1 MFFFLFK
8 SVSGQCIGTP
18 KSSSG
23 DRAFL
28 IRAKNPLPSAVPRL
42 LSPPTH
48 RKERCSKHIFLQKS
62 LFFCVFKSIYTH
74 SHIVSTMNRA
84 LGRLSNI
91 AGLSAA
97 GLGAVNF
104 CLYNVDGG
112 ERAVMFDSLRNGIL
126 PHVINEGTHFY
137 IPGIQR
143 PQIIEIRTKPREI
156 PSVTGTK
163 DLQMVNI
170 KLRVLWRPIV
180 EELPTLYRE
189 LGTDFDDRVLPSI
202 GNEVLKSVVAQYNAE
217 ELLSKRAEV
226 SARIKQGLTERA
238 KHFHLTLD
246 DVAITH
252 LTFGKEFMRAIEA
265 KQVAS
270 QEAER
275 QQWVVKKAEQE
286 RQAVVTRAEG
296 ESEAAAIITRAME
309 KTGNA
314 IIEVRR
320 IDAAKEIAAK
330 LANSRNITYLPG
342 GSGGGDHG
350 GAHGGSSSPG
360 LLLNIDK

>member
-1 MFFFLFK
+1 M
-8 SVSGQCIGTP
+8 SGVLAVG
-18 KSSSG
+18 
-23 DRAFL
+23 AF
-28 IRAKNPLPSAVPRL
+28 
-42 LSPPTH
+42 T
-48 RKERCSKHIFLQKS
+48 
-62 LFFCVFKSIYTH
+62 
-74 SHIVSTMNRA
+74 
-84 LGRLSNI
+84 
-91 AGLSAA
+91 
-97 GLGAVNF
+97 VNS

-112 ERAVMFDSLRNGIL
+112 ERAVMFDTLRGGSLPN
-126 PHVINEGTHFY
+126 VIGEGTHFV
-137 IPGIQR
+137 IPVIQR
-143 PQIIEIRTKPREI
+143 PIILDVRTKPREI

-170 KLRVLWRPIV
+170 KLRVLWRPV
-180 EELPTLYRE
+180 EEELPRLYRE

-226 SARIKQGLTERA
+226 SERIKVELLKRA

-252 LTFGKEFMRAIEA
+252 LTFGREFMKAIEA

-296 ESEAAAIITRAME
+296 ESTAAQIITEAME

-320 IDAAKEIAAK
+320 IDAAKEIAGK
-330 LANSRNITYLPG
+330 LANSRNIVYLPG
-342 GSGGGDHG
+342 GGT
-350 GAHGGSSSPG
+350 GSSSGSPG

>member
-1 MFFFLFK
+1 MDK
-8 SVSGQCIGTP
+8 V
-18 KSSSG
+18 
-23 DRAFL
+23 
-28 IRAKNPLPSAVPRL
+28 
-42 LSPPTH
+42 
-48 RKERCSKHIFLQKS
+48 
-62 LFFCVFKSIYTH
+62 
-74 SHIVSTMNRA
+74 
-84 LGRLSNI
+84 LGRLS
-91 AGLSAA
+91 AMSGGLAI
-97 GLGAVNF
+97 GAFTVNS

-112 ERAVMFDSLRNGIL
+112 ERAVMFDTLRGGIL
-126 PHVINEGTHFY
+126 PHVIGEGTHFV
-137 IPGIQR
+137 IPMIQK
-143 PQIIEIRTKPREI
+143 PIIMDIRVKPREI

-170 KLRVLWRPIV
+170 KLRVLWRPV
-180 EELPTLYRE
+180 EEELPRLYRE

-226 SARIKQGLTERA
+226 SERIKSELEKRA

-252 LTFGKEFMRAIEA
+252 LTFGREFMKAIEA

-270 QEAER
+270 QDAER
-275 QQWVVKKAEQE
+275 MQWIVQKAEQE
-286 RQAVVTRAEG
+286 RQAVVLRAEG
-296 ESEAAAIITRAME
+296 ESEAALIITEAIA

-342 GSGGGDHG
+342 GSSGGGG
-350 GAHGGSSSPG
+350 GGGGNSSPG

>member
-1 MFFFLFK
+1 MDK
-8 SVSGQCIGTP
+8 V
-18 KSSSG
+18 
-23 DRAFL
+23 
-28 IRAKNPLPSAVPRL
+28 
-42 LSPPTH
+42 
-48 RKERCSKHIFLQKS
+48 
-62 LFFCVFKSIYTH
+62 
-74 SHIVSTMNRA
+74 
-84 LGRLSNI
+84 LGRLS
-91 AGLSAA
+91 ALSGSLAV
-97 GLGAVNF
+97 GAFTVNS

-112 ERAVMFDSLRNGIL
+112 QRAVLFDTLRGGIL
-126 PHVINEGTHFY
+126 PEVRGEGTHFI
-137 IPGIQR
+137 IPVIQR
-143 PQIIEIRTKPREI
+143 PIILDVRTKPREI

-170 KLRVLWRPIV
+170 KLRVLWRPK
-180 EELPTLYRE
+180 ESELPRLYRE
-189 LGTDFDDRVLPSI
+189 LGLDFDERVLPSI

-226 SARIKQGLTERA
+226 SSRIKAELQKRA
-238 KHFHLTLD
+238 ENFYLILD

-252 LTFGKEFMRAIEA
+252 LTFGREFMRAIES

-296 ESEAAAIITRAME
+296 EAEAASIITQAME
-309 KTGNA
+309 ATGNA

-330 LANSRNITYLPG
+330 LANSRNIVYLPSG
-342 GSGGGDHG
+342 QSTNGGGGNG
-350 GAHGGSSSPG
+350 GNGPG
-360 LLLNIDK
+360 LLLSIDK